1 MSRRLASLA
10 ALSLCALAALGPA
23 AAAAAPAPAWAL
35 TLTPMPAAF
44 APGATSEYLVSAT
57 NVGAAQTT
65 AESTVIEATLPP
77 GVTPL
82 ALTIVGNSD
91 PGTKELDCKI
101 TGQVVL
107 CKTAEPLHPGRVL
120 QVAFSVE
127 VSPAAGQEIEAQV
140 SISGGGGNSLQT
152 SVLTSVQ
159 SEPLSFGF
167 LPGSSAYLSEEDGL
181 PNALAGS
188 HPYQAT
194 LRFGFPTES
203 IAGDLSGA
211 GHPRDIAVELPQGL
225 LGNPAASPVLCTEAE
240 LISQLTPGCPD
251 ASQVGVI
258 DVTTLVGEGG
268 GKGGGTVITSNL
280 FNMVPPPGAP
290 AAVATDV
297 AAVGLFVHFLGAVR
311 SDSDYGVEAYTRDL
325 LALTIHPVFDAQTQL
340 WGDPSAPA
348 HDNVRGDCHRTGG
361 SCPVDPQQTAFLTA
375 PGNCPGEAPLYEAF
389 ADSWEE
395 PSPPFE
401 ERQSE
406 FEGTDLA
413 ASPIATEDCGAL
425 KFEPTFESRPTTNL
439 TDSPSGLTFDLHM
452 PQPTDL
458 GSRASAALKDAV
470 ITFPA
475 GMTVNPSQASGLE
488 ACSEQQ
494 IGFEEAEGETFFSR
508 EPQSCPDASKLG
520 TLEASSPVLVRR
532 NEEHEVE
539 IDPESGEPIP
549 EPLHGAIYLAQPFAN
564 PFDTLVATYLAIEDE
579 KTGIVAK
586 LAGEGQLD
594 PHSGRITVRFRENP
608 ELPIEDIK
616 ARLFGGSRGS
626 LLTPPTCGKPGEAEH
641 TTSAELTPWSA
652 PEGLPAHPSD
662 SFALASSPGG
672 APCPAGEAGMPHAPA
687 LRAGTLAP
695 AAGKYSPL
703 VFKLSREDGS
713 QRMAKIDATLPVG
726 LSAKLAGVASCSE
739 AGIAKAKARE
749 VPNQGAT
756 ELADPSCPVAS
767 QIGTIV
773 VSAGGG
779 PTPYYT
785 TGRAY
790 LAGPYKGAPLSVV
803 AIAPAVAGPFDLGTV
818 VVRSAL
824 FLDPVTAQG
833 HIVSDPLPQI
843 IDGVPVDV
851 RSVSVNTDR
860 PEFTLN
866 PTSCA
871 EKSFG
876 GQVTSALGQIAPL
889 FERFQVGGCSSLP
902 FKPKL
907 SARLFGPI
915 HRGGH
920 PRLRAILTAKP
931 GEANIGS
938 LSFTLPRSEFI
949 DQGHFRTICTR
960 VQFAAKQCPAGS
972 IYGHVIAISP
982 LVDYPLE
989 GPVYLRSSVH
999 KLPDAV
1005 ASLHGPPSQP
1015 IALEGSARVDSVKGR
1030 LRARVETFPDAPISK
1045 VIVVM
1050 QGGKKGL
1057 FQNSTNICKGKHRIA
1072 VSFKGQNGKAH
1083 KISPAL
1089 KAQCGKSS
1097 GKGKKAKRGGGHR
1110 RH

>member
-1 MSRRLASLA
+1 MSRRLVSFFALSLCSLA
-10 ALSLCALAALGPA
+10 ALLPA
-23 AAAAAPAPAWAL
+23 TAAAAPAPAWAL

-44 APGATSEYLVSAT
+44 APGATGEFLVSAT
-57 NVGAAQTT
+57 NVGAIPTT
-65 AESTVIEATLPP
+65 APTTVIEASVPP

-82 ALTIVGNSD
+82 ALTTIGDSG
-91 PGTKELDCKI
+91 PGTEALECEI

-107 CKTAEPLHPGRVL
+107 CETNEPLPPGRVL
-120 QVAFSVE
+120 QVAFSVK
-127 VSPAAGQEIEAQV
+127 VPPVAGQEIEVQASV
-140 SISGGGGNSLQT
+140 EGGGANPLGT
-152 SVLTSVQ
+152 SILTPVQ

-167 LPGSSAYLSEEDGL
+167 LPDSSAHLSEEDGS
-181 PNALAGS
+181 PSVLAGS
-188 HPYQAT
+188 RPYQAT

-203 IAGDLSGA
+203 IGGILTGA
-211 GHPRDIAVELPQGL
+211 GHPRDIAVALPQGL
-225 LGNPAASPVLCTEAE
+225 VGNPAASPVLCTEAE
-240 LISQLTPGCPD
+240 LTSQLTPGCPD
-251 ASQVGVI
+251 ASQIGII

-268 GKGGGTVITSNL
+268 GKGGGTMITSDL

-290 AAVATDV
+290 AEVATDV
-297 AAVGLFVHFLGAVR
+297 AGVGFFVHFLGAVR

-325 LALTIHPVFDAQTQL
+325 LALTIHPVFNAQTQL
-340 WGDPSAPA
+340 WGDPSEPS
-348 HDNVRGDCHRTGG
+348 HDNTRGDCRRVGG
-361 SCPVDPQQTAFLTA
+361 SCPVPAQQTAFLTA
-375 PGNCPGEAPLYEAF
+375 PGDCPGEAPLYEAF

-395 PSPPFE
+395 PGE
-401 ERQSE
+401 ERGTA

-413 ASPIATEDCGAL
+413 GNPIATEDCGAL
-425 KFEPTFESRPTTNL
+425 EFEPSFQSRPTTNL
-439 TDSPSGLTFDLHM
+439 TDTPSGLTFQLHL
-452 PQPTDL
+452 PQDTDL
-458 GSRASAALKDAV
+458 GTRAKAALRDAV
-470 ITFPA
+470 VTFPA
-475 GMTVNPSQASGLE
+475 GMTVNPSQASGLD

-494 IGFEEAEGETFFSR
+494 IGFEEEEGETFFSR
-508 EPQSCPDASKLG
+508 QPQSCPDASKLG
-520 TLEASSPVLVRR
+520 TLEASSPLLVRR
-532 NEEHEVE
+532 DEDHEVE
-539 IDPESGEPIP
+539 IDPESEKPIP
-549 EPLHGAIYLAQPFAN
+549 EPLHGAIYLAKPFAN
-564 PFDTLVATYLAIEDE
+564 PFDKLVATYLVIEDE

-594 PHSGRITVRFRENP
+594 PQSGQITVIFRENP

-616 ARLFGGSRGS
+616 VSLFGGSRGS
-626 LLTPPTCGKPGEAEH
+626 LLTPPTCGPHVTNAEF
-641 TTSAELTPWSA
+641 TPWSA

-662 SFALASSPGG
+662 SFGLSAAAAGG
-672 APCPAGEAGMPHAPA
+672 PCPASETAMPHAPA

-695 AAGKYSPL
+695 AAGKFSPL
-703 VFKLSREDGS
+703 VFKLSRSDGS

-739 AGIAKAKARE
+739 ADIATAKARE

-756 ELADPSCPVAS
+756 ELADPSCPAAS

-785 TGRAY
+785 SGRAY

-824 FLDPVTAQG
+824 FLDPATAQG

-871 EKSFG
+871 AKSFG
-876 GQVTSALGQIAPL
+876 GQITSALGQIAPL
-889 FERFQVGGCSSLP
+889 FERFQVGGCSGLP

-938 LSFTLPRSEFI
+938 LAFTLPRSEFI

-960 VQFAAKQCPAGS
+960 VQFAASQCPAGS
-972 IYGHVIAISP
+972 IYGHVTAFSP

-1015 IALEGSARVDSVKGR
+1015 IALEGAARVDSVKGR

-1057 FQNSTNICKGKHRIA
+1057 FQNSTNICKGRHRVE
-1072 VSFKGQNGKAH
+1072 VSFTGQNGKAH

-1089 KAQCGKSS
+1089 GAQCGKSS
-1097 GKGKKAKRGGGHR
+1097 GKGKKSKGGGQR